1 MPELIADGVH
11 IHPSMVRLLFAAFG
25 ADRVILISDS
35 MMATGLDD
43 GEYSLGGQDVT
54 VRGNVATLRSGTIA
68 GSATDLM
75 ACVRVA
81 VRDMGIPL
89 DAAVRA
95 ASANPARAL
104 GLEGERGRIEVG
116 KIADAVVLDE
126 NLRVRHVILRGELLG

>member
-1 MPELIADGVH
+1 MC
-11 IHPSMVRLLFAAFG
+11 LLFAAFG

-81 VRDMGIPL
+81 VRDKIG
-89 DAAVRA
+89 RA
-95 ASANPARAL
+95 SCR
-104 GLEGERGRIEVG
+104 EEC
-116 KIADAVVLDE
+116 
-126 NLRVRHVILRGELLG
+126 